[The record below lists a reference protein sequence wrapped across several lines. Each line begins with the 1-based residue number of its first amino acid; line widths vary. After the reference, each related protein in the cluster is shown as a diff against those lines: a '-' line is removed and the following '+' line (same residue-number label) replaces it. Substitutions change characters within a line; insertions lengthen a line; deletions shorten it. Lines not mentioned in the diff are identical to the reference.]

1 MARPK
6 GSASVGKSAGKHGR
20 VKKRKVDDALEKETG
35 EDEFFLGSDQEDN
48 GVEEDDEVQETAE
61 QKRLRLG
68 GQLAACIPRVL
79 ADTQTCSTK
88 WDLY

>member
-48 GVEEDDEVQETAE
+48 GAEEDDEVQETAE